1 MRRQLKLKKYIFT
14 LIAALLALLSFSF
27 GQNVAAQEDTGSY
40 GIHIIK
46 YNLNDSQESQ
56 LTHDGAPVTSGTE
69 DLQRLAGI
77 QYTITR
83 MTKTEMNTYVTAEGA
98 DAFSQTV
105 TTNAQG
111 EAELTGLPRGV
122 YQVTE
127 SKSEQVPTPMSP
139 VLVSLPMQNAN
150 GLINE
155 VYIYPKSSMVLP
167 DTPQIPD
174 TNVPDKLPDT
184 SGNIGFYQI
193 IITMISVIVLVG
205 FSGLWWTKKAH
216 E

>member
-1 MRRQLKLKKYIFT
+1 MKKYIFT
-14 LIAALLALLSFSF
+14 LAAALSVFLSFGFAS
-27 GQNVAAQEDTGSY
+27 NAAAQEVPGSY

-46 YNLNDSQESQ
+46 YNLSDSQESQ
-56 LTHDGAPVTSGTE
+56 LTHDGTPVTSGTE
-69 DLQRLAGI
+69 DLQRLAGV

-83 MTKTEMNTYVTAEGA
+83 MTKTEMNTYVTAQGT
-98 DAFSQTV
+98 DAFSQRV

-127 SKSEQVPTPMSP
+127 AKSEQVPTPMSP

-174 TNVPDKLPDT
+174 NNLPDKLPDT
-184 SGNIGFYQI
+184 SGNIGSYQI
-193 IITMISVIVLVG
+193 IIAMISVIVLVG

>member
-1 MRRQLKLKKYIFT
+1 MKKYIFT

-56 LTHDGAPVTSGTE
+56 LTHDGTPVTSGTE

-139 VLVSLPMQNAN
+139 ILVSLPMQNAN

-174 TNVPDKLPDT
+174 TNVPDKLADT
-184 SGNIGFYQI
+184 SGNIGSYQI

>member
-1 MRRQLKLKKYIFT
+1 MKKYIFT
-14 LIAALLALLSFSF
+14 LIAALLALLYFSF

-56 LTHDGAPVTSGTE
+56 LTHDGTPVTSGTE
-69 DLQRLAGI
+69 DLQRLAGV

-83 MTKTEMNTYVTAEGA
+83 MTKTEMNTYVTAQGA

-184 SGNIGFYQI
+184 SGNIGSYQI

>member
-1 MRRQLKLKKYIFT
+1 MKKNNFT
-14 LIAALLALLSFSF
+14 LVAALLVFLFF
-27 GQNVAAQEDTGSY
+27 GFAPNAAAQEVPGSY

-46 YNLNDSQESQ
+46 YNLSGSQESQ
-56 LTHDGAPVTSGTE
+56 LTHDGTPVTSGTE
-69 DLQRLAGI
+69 DLQRIAGV

-83 MTKTEMNTYVTAEGA
+83 MTKTEMSTYVTDQGT
-98 DAFSQTV
+98 DAFSQKV

-111 EAELTGLPRGV
+111 EAELTELPRGV

-127 SKSEQVPTPMSP
+127 AKSEQVPTPMSP

-174 TNVPDKLPDT
+174 NTLPDKLPDT
-184 SGNIGFYQI
+184 SGNIGSYQI
-193 IITMISVIVLVG
+193 IIAMISVIVLVG

>member
-1 MRRQLKLKKYIFT
+1 LKKYIFS
-14 LIAALLALLSFSF
+14 LVAALSIFLPF
-27 GQNVAAQEDTGSY
+27 GFAQSVAAQEETGSY

-46 YNLNDSQESQ
+46 YNLSDSQESQ
-56 LTHDGAPVTSGTE
+56 LSHDGTPVTSGTE
-69 DLQRLAGI
+69 GLQRLTGI

-83 MTKTEMNTYVTAEGA
+83 MTKTELNTYVTAQGA
-98 DAFSQTV
+98 EAFSQTV
-105 TTNAQG
+105 VTNAQG
-111 EAELTGLPRGV
+111 EAELTALPRGV

-127 SKSEQVPTPMSP
+127 AKSEQVPTPMSP
-139 VLVSLPMQNAN
+139 VLVSLPMQNVN

-174 TNVPDKLPDT
+174 NNLPDKLPDT
-184 SGNIGFYQI
+184 SGNIGSYQI
-193 IITMISVIVLVG
+193 IIAMISVIVLVG

>member
-1 MRRQLKLKKYIFT
+1 MKKYIFT

-27 GQNVAAQEDTGSY
+27 GQNVAAQEDTESY

-56 LTHDGAPVTSGTE
+56 LTHDGTPVTSGTE

-184 SGNIGFYQI
+184 SGNIGSYQI

>member
-1 MRRQLKLKKYIFT
+1 MKKYIFT
-14 LIAALLALLSFSF
+14 LIAALLDLLSFSF

-56 LTHDGAPVTSGTE
+56 LTHDGTPVTSGTE

-77 QYTITR
+77 QYTIAR

-184 SGNIGFYQI
+184 SGNIGSYQI

>member
-1 MRRQLKLKKYIFT
+1 MKKYIFT
-14 LIAALLALLSFSF
+14 LIAALLALLSFGF

-40 GIHIIK
+40 GIHIVK

-56 LTHDGAPVTSGTE
+56 LTHDGTPVTSGTE
-69 DLQRLAGI
+69 DLQRLAGV

-83 MTKTEMNTYVTAEGA
+83 MTKTEMNTYVTAQGA
-98 DAFSQTV
+98 DAFSQTI

-150 GLINE
+150 GLINK

-174 TNVPDKLPDT
+174 ANVPDKLPDT
-184 SGNIGFYQI
+184 SGNIGSYQI
-193 IITMISVIVLVG
+193 IIAMISVIVLVG

>member
-1 MRRQLKLKKYIFT
+1 MKKYIFT

-56 LTHDGAPVTSGTE
+56 LTHDGTPVTSGTE
-69 DLQRLAGI
+69 DLQRLAGV

-111 EAELTGLPRGV
+111 EAKLTGLPRGV

-155 VYIYPKSSMVLP
+155 VYIYPKSSIVLP

-184 SGNIGFYQI
+184 SGNIGSYQI

>member
-1 MRRQLKLKKYIFT
+1 MKKYIFT

-56 LTHDGAPVTSGTE
+56 LTHDGTPVTSGTE

-174 TNVPDKLPDT
+174 ANVPDKLPDT
-184 SGNIGFYQI
+184 SGNIGSYQI
-193 IITMISVIVLVG
+193 IIAMISVIVLVG

>member
-1 MRRQLKLKKYIFT
+1 MKKYIFT
-14 LIAALLALLSFSF
+14 LIAALLALLPFGF

-40 GIHIIK
+40 GIHIVK

-56 LTHDGAPVTSGTE
+56 LTHDGTPVTSGTE
-69 DLQRLAGI
+69 DLQRLAGV

-83 MTKTEMNTYVTAEGA
+83 MTKTEMNTYVTAQGA
-98 DAFSQTV
+98 DAFSQTI

-174 TNVPDKLPDT
+174 SNVPDKLPDT
-184 SGNIGFYQI
+184 SGNIGSYQI
-193 IITMISVIVLVG
+193 IIAMISVIVLVG

>member
-1 MRRQLKLKKYIFT
+1 MKKYIFT
-14 LIAALLALLSFSF
+14 IAAALSLFLILGLS
-27 GQNVAAQEDTGSY
+27 QNVDAQENTGSY

-46 YNLNDSQESQ
+46 YNLKGNQENQ
-56 LTHDGAPVTSGTE
+56 LSHDGTPVTNGTE
-69 DLQRLAGI
+69 DLQRLANV

-83 MTKTEMNTYVTAEGA
+83 MSKTESNTYVTTQGA

-111 EAELTGLPRGV
+111 EAELTGLKRGV

-127 SKSEQVPTPMSP
+127 LKSEQVPAPMSP

-174 TNVPDKLPDT
+174 SNLPDKLPNT
-184 SGNIGFYQI
+184 SGSIGSYQI
-193 IITMISVIVLVG
+193 IMAMISVLVIVG
-205 FSGLWWTKKAH
+205 FGGLWWTKKTN
-216 E
+216 

>member
-1 MRRQLKLKKYIFT
+1 MKKYIFT

-56 LTHDGAPVTSGTE
+56 LTHDGTPVTSGTE

-139 VLVSLPMQNAN
+139 ILVSLPMQNAN

-184 SGNIGFYQI
+184 SGNIGSYQI

>member
-1 MRRQLKLKKYIFT
+1 MKKYIFT

-56 LTHDGAPVTSGTE
+56 LTHDGTPVTSGTE

-184 SGNIGFYQI
+184 SGNIGSYQI

>member
-1 MRRQLKLKKYIFT
+1 MKKYIFT
-14 LIAALLALLSFSF
+14 LIAALLALLSFGF

-56 LTHDGAPVTSGTE
+56 LTHDGTPVTSGTE
-69 DLQRLAGI
+69 DLQRLAGV

-83 MTKTEMNTYVTAEGA
+83 MTKTEMNIYVTAQGA
-98 DAFSQTV
+98 DAFSQTI

-174 TNVPDKLPDT
+174 ANVPDKLPDT
-184 SGNIGFYQI
+184 SGNIGSYQI
-193 IITMISVIVLVG
+193 IIAMISVIVLVG

>member
-1 MRRQLKLKKYIFT
+1 MKKYIFMLT
-14 LIAALLALLSFSF
+14 TVLSLLLSTAFA
-27 GQNVAAQEDTGSY
+27 QNVAAQEDTGSY

-46 YNLNDSQESQ
+46 YNLSDNQENQ
-56 LTHDGAPVTSGTE
+56 LPHDGTPVKNGTE
-69 DLQRLAGI
+69 NLQRLAGV

-83 MTKTEMNTYVTAEGA
+83 MTKTEMNTYVTAQGA

-105 TTNAQG
+105 TTNVKG
-111 EAELTGLPRGV
+111 EAELIGLPRGV

-127 SKSEQVPTPMSP
+127 TKSEQVPAPMSP

-174 TNVPDKLPDT
+174 SDLPNKLPDT
-184 SGNIGFYQI
+184 SGNIGSYQI
-193 IITMISVIVLVG
+193 IIAMISVILLVG

-216 E
+216 

>member
-1 MRRQLKLKKYIFT
+1 MKKYIFT
-14 LIAALLALLSFSF
+14 LIAALLALLSFGF

-40 GIHIIK
+40 GIHIVK

-56 LTHDGAPVTSGTE
+56 LTHDGTPVTSGTE
-69 DLQRLAGI
+69 DLQRLAGV

-83 MTKTEMNTYVTAEGA
+83 MTKTEMNTYVTAQGA
-98 DAFSQTV
+98 DAFSQTI

-111 EAELTGLPRGV
+111 ESELTGLPRGV

-174 TNVPDKLPDT
+174 ANVPDKLPDT
-184 SGNIGFYQI
+184 SGNIGSCQI
-193 IITMISVIVLVG
+193 IIAMISVIVLVG

>member
-1 MRRQLKLKKYIFT
+1 MKKYIFT
-14 LIAALLALLSFSF
+14 LIASLLALLSFSF

-56 LTHDGAPVTSGTE
+56 LTHDGTPVTSGTE
-69 DLQRLAGI
+69 DLQRLAGV

-174 TNVPDKLPDT
+174 ANVPDKLPDT
-184 SGNIGFYQI
+184 SGNIGSYQI
-193 IITMISVIVLVG
+193 IIAMISVIVLVG

>member
-1 MRRQLKLKKYIFT
+1 MKKYIFT
-14 LIAALLALLSFSF
+14 LIAALLALLSFGF

-40 GIHIIK
+40 GIHIVK

-56 LTHDGAPVTSGTE
+56 LTHDGTPVTSGTE
-69 DLQRLAGI
+69 DLQRLAGV

-83 MTKTEMNTYVTAEGA
+83 MTKTEMNTYVTAQGA
-98 DAFSQTV
+98 DAFSQTI

-111 EAELTGLPRGV
+111 EAELAGLPRGV

-184 SGNIGFYQI
+184 SGNIGSYQI
-193 IITMISVIVLVG
+193 IIAMISVIVLVG

-216 E
+216 EEV

>member
-1 MRRQLKLKKYIFT
+1 MKKYIFT

-56 LTHDGAPVTSGTE
+56 LTHDGTPVTSGTE

-77 QYTITR
+77 QYTIAR

-184 SGNIGFYQI
+184 SGNIGSYQI

>member
-1 MRRQLKLKKYIFT
+1 MKKYIFT
-14 LIAALLALLSFSF
+14 LIAALLALLSFGS

-40 GIHIIK
+40 GIHIVK

-56 LTHDGAPVTSGTE
+56 LTHDGTPVTSGTE
-69 DLQRLAGI
+69 DLQRLAGV

-83 MTKTEMNTYVTAEGA
+83 MTKTEMNTYVTAQGA
-98 DAFSQTV
+98 DAFSQTI

-174 TNVPDKLPDT
+174 ANVPDKLPDT
-184 SGNIGFYQI
+184 SGNIGSYQI
-193 IITMISVIVLVG
+193 IIAMISVIVLVG

>member
-1 MRRQLKLKKYIFT
+1 MKKYIFT

-56 LTHDGAPVTSGTE
+56 LTHDGTPVTSGTE

-111 EAELTGLPRGV
+111 EAELTGLLV
-122 YQVTE
+122 VCTKSLNQKV
-127 SKSEQVPTPMSP
+127 SKCPHQCLLFWFP
-139 VLVSLPMQNAN
+139 SLCKMQ
-150 GLINE
+150 
-155 VYIYPKSSMVLP
+155 MV
-167 DTPQIPD
+167 
-174 TNVPDKLPDT
+174 
-184 SGNIGFYQI
+184 
-193 IITMISVIVLVG
+193 
-205 FSGLWWTKKAH
+205 
-216 E
+216 